1 MPNSVPYT
9 FRRLAARAALTAGAL
24 GAAQG
29 CTDLDETPQDALTPE
44 TAFKTDQEIRA
55 GLASVYAQLRSTQW
69 AYYNLSEITTDEQVV
84 PTRGSDWFDNGRWLE
99 IHRHAW
105 TSSSGSA
112 LDDMNALWN
121 AMFSGVAKS
130 NLMIDIVT
138 NSTSP
143 TKDATLA
150 ELRTL
155 RAWYYYV
162 LMDMFGGVPLVT
174 TATAEPQ
181 PRVTRDSLFKFIET
195 ELVASRAMLPD
206 KGKTDYGRMTKG
218 VADAILASMYINAP
232 VFQGTPTAAGI
243 TLAAPRYQDA
253 ITAADRVINSGLYSL
268 AGDYRANFATTNE
281 ASPENIFVI
290 VNSSTPGLGASFP
303 MRVLHYN
310 QLGVSGGPWNGFATL
325 AETYRAY
332 DPTDVRRSI
341 FLVGQ
346 QTSFDTGRPVNDRAG
361 APLVFTDTIGDVTK
375 ANENEGAR
383 LLKFPPL
390 TTAPNGD
397 SHPNDFPYFRLAE
410 MYMIKAEALVGLGR
424 VPEAMALVNQVR
436 QRAFA
441 TARPVAAA
449 SQPAARTV
457 ILNERLFE
465 FVGEAKRRQDLVRL
479 GGFTAARRFKP
490 ATEPYRVLFPIPSTQ
505 IANNPKLVQNPGY

>member
-1 MPNSVPYT
+1 
-9 FRRLAARAALTAGAL
+9 
-24 GAAQG
+24 
-29 CTDLDETPQDALTPE
+29 
-44 TAFKTDQEIRA
+44 
-55 GLASVYAQLRSTQW
+55 
-69 AYYNLSEITTDEQVV
+69 
-84 PTRGSDWFDNGRWLE
+84 
-99 IHRHAW
+99 
-105 TSSSGSA
+105 
-112 LDDMNALWN
+112 
-121 AMFSGVAKS
+121 
-130 NLMIDIVT
+130 
-138 NSTSP
+138 
-143 TKDATLA
+143 
-150 ELRTL
+150 
-155 RAWYYYV
+155 
-162 LMDMFGGVPLVT
+162 MDMFGGVPLVT

-243 TLAAPRYQDA
+243 TLATPRYQDA

-457 ILNERLFE
+457 ILNELLFE
-465 FVGEAKRRQDLVRL
+465 FAGEGKRRQDLIRL